1 MAIFQKKIAYPHEY
15 FNNID
20 DYKKPVDNLKKE
32 NFFSKLK
39 NKCPN
44 DNEMERTKQKEIN
57 KYFDL
62 LEMVK
67 NLLNYA

>member
-1 MAIFQKKIAYPHEY
+1 MAIFQKKNAYPHEY